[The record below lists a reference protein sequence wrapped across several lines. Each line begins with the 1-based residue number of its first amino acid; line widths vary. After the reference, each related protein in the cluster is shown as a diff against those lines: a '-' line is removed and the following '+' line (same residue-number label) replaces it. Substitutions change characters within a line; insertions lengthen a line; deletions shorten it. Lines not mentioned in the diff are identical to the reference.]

1 MEYTEEMKQNSS
13 VTQEVVFMF
22 IQYGTEGNEKQTA
35 EEESQFW
42 AQQLETYLAPYSER
56 LDAYLDRR
64 VVGNLT
70 ATVAG
75 IVQTRSELTTSEVGS
90 ALCGPGHAEAGTQR
104 LQRVL
109 HHQGWEAGVIEEV
122 LWDQAETRR
131 KGMEERGETPL
142 CIWDSS
148 VLEKPESAKLEGLG
162 AVRSS
167 RVRRLARSRKGVFN
181 RPSGMPVSVRGFEW
195 ESLLLVG
202 KDGVPQVVAMTWWGR
217 EKGVSGQQRQQQ
229 QARFRQVAR
238 RWGRKVRHVFDRG
251 YGTGPWLWQLW
262 RYRLRFV
269 VRWKKGNKL
278 IDASGH
284 ERKAWEIARGKRPW
298 GEARLL
304 WDTHFRVYRS
314 TRVLALPV
322 QHPEY
327 QGQLWLVVVRQGKGR
342 EPWYLLTNEPVE
354 TAEQAWDL
362 TFSYVR
368 RWKIEESFRF
378 QKSELQI
385 DSLRLRAWE
394 SRRKMLLL
402 VTLAY
407 GFLLWML
414 SPPLWLARSRLL
426 LQWCQ
431 RADWRLGTA
440 KIPVY
445 RLRWALS
452 RLWHTH
458 PPRFSRWHPY
468 RPPFHITWPV
478 CSLPWWTTLWH
489 QCGRLF

>member
-1 MEYTEEMKQNSS
+1 VK
-13 VTQEVVFMF
+13 QEVVIMF
-22 IQYGTEGNEKQTA
+22 IQYGTEAKEKQTA
-35 EEESQFW
+35 EEESQWW
-42 AQQLETYLAPYSER
+42 AEQLESYLAPYSER

-75 IVQTRSELTTSEVGS
+75 IVQTRTELTTSEVGS
-90 ALCGPGHAEAGTQR
+90 AICGPEHAEAGTQR
-104 LQRVL
+104 LQRAL
-109 HHQGWEAGVIEEV
+109 HHEGWEAQVIEEV
-122 LWDQAETRR
+122 LWEQAEVSR
-131 KGMEERGETPL
+131 KQMQQQGETPL

-148 VLEKPESAKLEGLG
+148 VLEKPESEHLEGLC

-181 RPSGMPVSVRGFEW
+181 RPGGMPVSVRGFEW

-202 KDGVPQVVAMTWWGR
+202 ASGVPQVVAMKWWSR
-217 EKGVSGQQRQQQ
+217 EKGVSGQQRHQQE
-229 QARFRQVAR
+229 ALLSQVAR
-238 RWGRKVRHVFDRG
+238 RWGRTVRHVFDRG
-251 YGTGPWLWQLW
+251 YGHGPWLWRLW
-262 RYRLRFV
+262 AYQLRFV

-278 IDASGH
+278 IDAAGH
-284 ERKAWEIARGKRPW
+284 ERKAWEIARGKRAW
-298 GEARLL
+298 GKEAKLL

-322 QHPEY
+322 RHPEY
-327 QGQLWLVVVRQGKGR
+327 GGQLWLVVVRQGKGR

-354 TAEQAWDL
+354 TTEQAWEI

-385 DSLRLRAWE
+385 DSLRLRDWE
-394 SRRKMLLL
+394 PRRKMLLL

-407 GFLLWML
+407 GFLLTL
-414 SPPLWLARSRLL
+414 LAPSLFLARSRLL
-426 LQWCQ
+426 VGWCQ
-431 RADWRLGTA
+431 RADWRLWTA
-440 KIPVY
+440 KVPVY

-458 PPRFSRWHPY
+458 PPRFARWQPY
-468 RPPFHITWPV
+468 RPLSHITWPV

-489 QCGRLF
+489 QCGYVF